1 MIDKNLSNSMS
12 FYDFINALHVGADK
26 YNNIDLLSKKKK

>member
-12 FYDFINALHVGADK
+12 FYDFINALHFGADK